1 MGRAQ
6 DLLAKAMTNIASL
19 SGNSDYNDKASSV
32 IEKLNAQK
40 DKFFF
45 QSLAGLP
52 LANLLFKASE
62 KMISDQNDPNMDE
75 IEKIV
80 QQIEGN
86 LITPALVGKSVG
98 LHPMIVMIAL
108 LIGGTILG
116 PLGMLFAVP
125 ATGVLKVILKEIAF
139 VRQNAHLL

>member
-1 MGRAQ
+1 MNNIGNDVAMAHQ
-6 DLLAKAMTNIASL
+6 LFGVVPSPFYLLDIVLMFL
-19 SGNSDYNDKASSV
+19 
-32 IEKLNAQK
+32 
-40 DKFFF
+40 
-45 QSLAGLP
+45 
-52 LANLLFKASE
+52 
-62 KMISDQNDPNMDE
+62 
-75 IEKIV
+75 IV

-125 ATGVLKVILKEIAF
+125 ATGVMKVVLQEILF
-139 VRQNAHLL
+139 VRKNAHLL